1 MGNRADDYGSDVEIY
16 RKALTT
22 TIHADTPTGA
32 PEKLLALLD
41 SLGLERKT
49 VTTAGPGYVWHEVP
63 EQLTEDE
70 KKKLASRAIP
80 SLLVAGYVVN
90 IPDDLFDAAA
100 YSEAA
105 DEIRAQRAAAATT
118 APRRTATPA
127 PATRAARP
135 RRSA

>member
-32 PEKLLALLD
+32 PEKLLSLLD

-49 VTTAGPGYVWHEVP
+49 VRTAGPVYVWHEVP
-63 EQLTEDE
+63 DHLTEDE

-80 SLLVAGYVVN
+80 SLLVAGYLVN
-90 IPDDLFDAAA
+90 IPSDLFDKAA
-100 YSEAA
+100 YQEAVA
-105 DEIRAQRAAAATT
+105 EVRAHK
-118 APRRTATPA
+118 ATPTTSSAPAPASA
-127 PATRAARP
+127 PATRTTRV
-135 RRSA
+135 RST

>member
-1 MGNRADDYGSDVEIY
+1 MGNHADDYGSDVEIY

-32 PEKLLALLD
+32 REKLLALLD

-49 VTTAGPGYVWHEVP
+49 SVTAGPVYVWHEIP

-70 KKKLASRAIP
+70 KKRLASRAIP

-105 DEIRAQRAAAATT
+105 EQIRAQRAVAATT
-118 APRRTATPA
+118 ASSRTATPA
-127 PATRAARP
+127 PATPAARP